1 MTAAASAGPRAG
13 GSGGMADEVSV
24 VYITVP
30 SKDVG
35 RNIASELLNARLVA
49 CVNMIPAVESMYRW
63 EGEVQTDEE
72 LLLMAK
78 TRSALVNDIAKRV
91 TDLHPYDLPEVIA
104 APIAGGLQGY
114 LDWVVSSTKP
124 MSAPSG
130 GPTKEV

>member
-1 MTAAASAGPRAG
+1 MDDVAIRVPPTRRGQEGGRALAHHGCWGDALCCLAAGP
-13 GSGGMADEVSV
+13 SH
-24 VYITVP
+24 
-30 SKDVG
+30 
-35 RNIASELLNARLVA
+35 ARLVA

-130 GPTKEV
+130 GPTKEA